1 MRTVRLVLRH
11 LAERWPII
19 IVVPAFAHA
28 GYTWQQALIFGA
40 GAVLLAELVYTLVRR
55 RFDEERPG

>member
-11 LAERWPII
+11 VAERWPII

-40 GAVLLAELVYTLVRR
+40 GAVLLAELIYAQVRR
-55 RFDEERPG
+55 RIDTTRPR